1 MYLVKQAV
9 SNTYII
15 RNTIDE
21 IRKDFSIDIDISNS
35 PIQSKYFHYIQCHRC
50 IFIVGDK
57 SIDGQCILNT

>member
-15 RNTIDE
+15 GNIIEE
-21 IRKDFSIDIDISNS
+21 IWKGFSIDTDISNS
-35 PIQSKYFHYIQCHRC
+35 LIQSKHFHCIQYHRW